1 MCKIDSMIKSMT
13 GYGKAEG
20 VVGSKKIS
28 VEVRS
33 LNGKFLDCNLRVPGL
48 YRQKEMSIR
57 SKAAKEIVRGKV
69 DINISYESLE
79 GEQNFFIN
87 KPLVKNYYKG
97 LSEISEEI
105 NLTEESKSSLVATLM
120 KMPEVMRSEKQQ
132 LTDDE
137 WSGIAKLIDG
147 AFNAFNSFRKE
158 EGEVLKNEVEGR
170 VNEIVSLLEQVIPFE
185 EERIE
190 TVKNRIK
197 KNIEEIVTKDGFD
210 QNRFEQELIYYMERY
225 DITEEKVRLKAHC
238 EHFVATM
245 NNEEAQG
252 KKLGFIS
259 QEIGREVNTLGSKAN
274 HAEMQKIV
282 VQMKDE
288 LEKIKEQALNIL

>member
-1 MCKIDSMIKSMT
+1 MT

-33 LNGKFLDCNLRVPGL
+33 LNGKFLDCSLRVPGL
-48 YRQKEMSIR
+48 YRQKEMVVR
-57 SKAAKEIVRGKV
+57 SKAAKQVVRGKV
-69 DINISYESLE
+69 DISISYESLE

-87 KPLVKNYYKG
+87 KELVKNYYKG
-97 LSEISEEI
+97 LSEISGEI
-105 NLTEESKSSLVATLM
+105 NISEENILSTLM
-120 KMPEVMRSEKQQ
+120 KMPEVMRSEKQK
-132 LTDDE
+132 LSEDE
-137 WSGIAKLIDG
+137 WRGIETLID
-147 AFNAFNSFRKE
+147 NALVSFNSFRKD
-158 EGEVLKNEVEGR
+158 EGNVLKDEVEGR
-170 VNEIVSLLEQVIPFE
+170 VNEIASLLEQVEPFE
-185 EERIE
+185 VERIE
-190 TVKNRIK
+190 TIKTRIK
-197 KNIEEIVTKDGFD
+197 KNIDEIVSKDGFD
-210 QNRFEQELIYYMERY
+210 QNRFEQELIFYMERY

-238 EHFVATM
+238 EHFIKTM
-245 NNEEAQG
+245 NEEEGQG

-259 QEIGREVNTLGSKAN
+259 QEIGREINTLGSKAN